1 MTMRLGVLRAAHAA
15 ICVSAS
21 VWAVCQ
27 GAAQSPP
34 LTEFKTVATAVRATQ
49 LKASPKSSGLSGY
62 LGVAVKQARG
72 GLSVVEVEPGSPAD
86 KAGIKSGDVIEAVGA
101 AKPKSA
107 EDLRNVLAGSAPG
120 ETVKLRYIRSRKA
133 TTSDVVLGAVTRPRS
148 LNEEKAY
155 LGLQLGDTTE
165 AGTAIRRVSPD
176 SPASKAGLL
185 ASDLV
190 LKVDGSVLADAA
202 RLDSILSEKSPG
214 DAVTLV
220 VKREDK
226 ETEVK
231 ATLAVDPATINRNQD
246 PNQVFV
252 PRNTWKKDV
261 FRLAIIP
268 IEYPDVKHNE
278 TIKLTD
284 WDEELFST
292 GVYKDKQSATG
303 EAVYGSMNDFFR
315 ELSNG
320 AFRVEGKVFDWVLA
334 DKNRMDYAPGNGTG
348 IPQTQRLALL
358 TEALGK
364 IVKRDGDKALDG
376 YDGVF
381 FVYAGRRANTS
392 RGSLYWPHRSSVA
405 FQGKRLPYFIVQEG
419 GNRMTDI
426 SVMCHEFGHML
437 GLPDLYARPENPG
450 SEGLGVWCLMSNQT
464 GGGRPQHMGAW
475 CKEQLGW
482 LKPTVIDPR
491 VPQKLILSPVR
502 GSSSECFKVLVRPD
516 GSEYLLLENRRK
528 SGFDSSLPAE
538 GLLVWHVVGS
548 RPILEESHG
557 VDGPAGPRSF
567 VSMVPYPS
575 EANTAYTPFTKPSS
589 KSQLGGGLPVYI
601 TNIRQLPDGR
611 VTFYIGYEFD

>member
-1 MTMRLGVLRAAHAA
+1 MQAGQA
-15 ICVSAS
+15 
-21 VWAVCQ
+21 
-27 GAAQSPP
+27 PP
-34 LTEFKTVATAVRATQ
+34 LSEFKTVATAIRASEI
-49 LKASPKSSGLSGY
+49 KVAPKSSGLSGY
-62 LGVAVKQARG
+62 LGVAVKADRT
-72 GLSVVEVEPGSPAD
+72 GLTIVEVEPDSPAF
-86 KAGIKSGDVIEAVGA
+86 KAGLKSGDLLETVGVA
-101 AKPKSA
+101 RPRSSD
-107 EDLRNVLAGSAPG
+107 DLRNSLAGLSPG
-120 ETVKLRYIRSRKA
+120 ESVKIRYTRNRKA
-133 TTSDVVLGAVTRPRS
+133 RDVMATLGAVTRPRS
-148 LNEEKAY
+148 LNEEKAF

-176 SPASKAGLL
+176 SPAAKAGLL

-231 ATLAVDPATINRNQD
+231 ATLAVDPAAANRNQD

-278 TIKLTD
+278 AIKLTD
-284 WDEELFST
+284 WQEELFST
-292 GVYKDKQSATG
+292 DTYKDKQSATG
-303 EAVYGSMNDFFR
+303 EPVHGSMNDFFR

-320 AFRVEGKVFDWVLA
+320 AFRVEGKVFEWVLA

-348 IPQTQRLALL
+348 IPQTQRLTLL

-364 IVKRDGDKALDG
+364 IVKRDGDKALEN

-381 FVYAGRRANTS
+381 FIYAGRRANTS
-392 RGSLYWPHRSSVA
+392 RGSLYWPHRSSVQ

-419 GNRMTDI
+419 GTRMTDI

-491 VPQKLILSPVR
+491 VPQKLILSPVK
-502 GSSSECFKVLVRPD
+502 GSSTECFKVLVRPD

-528 SGFDSSLPAE
+528 AGFDGALPAE
-538 GLLVWHVVGS
+538 GLLIWHIVGS

-557 VDGPAGPRSF
+557 VDGPSGPRSF